1 MKLKTK
7 SKFNLVIHKQILN
20 QLGKV
25 QLRDIK
31 HTSLKL
37 QLLRLNQYIPWLLS
51 TTHNSSSADNTS
63 RNRHHHYGT
72 QQINYRS
79 RIDKSVERKPEDKGT
94 TLLKKRN
101 GTTLGVMYEI
111 GAPN

>member
-37 QLLRLNQYIPWLLS
+37 QLLRLNQYI
-51 TTHNSSSADNTS
+51 
-63 RNRHHHYGT
+63 RHHHYGT